1 MADFINKPFLNQ
13 QLADTA
19 GYDHYLDEVLPPQQQ
34 QIIFRPDFERIPSV
48 LKRIAAWV
56 TWRRD
61 GSKKVPYQAESPNKR
76 ARSTDRS
83 TWSSFEAAKVSFEAG
98 GFDGVGIVLDG
109 SGLVGVD
116 LDDCVVDGLTSPAAL
131 EFVDRIGLG
140 YVEYSPSG
148 TGLRGFGYFAGA
160 RSCRGHVGTLSVE
173 IYFDKRYLTVTGK
186 VSRDGPIQDLRNLN
200 EVLQEIRAVPVQ
212 KRTEELES
220 GSSVSSLSSVSSVSL
235 QGIPEAAIP
244 TGPGE
249 RNRCLFSLARHL
261 KGLNP
266 EADVHSMYPAVQH
279 WHQQYGSVI
288 ETKELEVSWADF
300 VYSWDRIL
308 TLPGEVL
315 GPLIADLPTPPSHL
329 IRVGYGPLTV
339 RLVAI
344 CMRLQQHEGR
354 QPFFLSCR
362 TASKLLEIKHACAA
376 AAILRL
382 LVRDKVLTV
391 VTPGRMGKATRYRF
405 VAPLSST
412 ADGQDGHENSAS
424 AGMPPGDQVDYS
436 HD

>member
-1 MADFINKPFLNQ
+1 MADFINKTFLNQ
-13 QLADTA
+13 QLADAA
-19 GYDHYLDEVLPPQQQ
+19 GCDHYLDEVLPPQQQ
-34 QIIFRPDFERIPSV
+34 QINFRPDFERIPAV
-48 LKRIAAWV
+48 LKQIAAWV
-56 TWRRD
+56 TWRLD

-76 ARSTDRS
+76 AKSTDRS
-83 TWSSFEAAKVSFEAG
+83 TWSSFEAAKVCYEAG

-109 SGLVGVD
+109 RGLVGVD
-116 LDDCVVDGLTSPAAL
+116 LDDCVVDGVASPAAL
-131 EFVDRIGLG
+131 EFVDHIGLG

-160 RSCRGHVGTLSVE
+160 RSFRGRVGNLSVE

-186 VSRDGPIQDLRNLN
+186 VFREGVIQDLCNVD
-200 EVLQEIRAVPVQ
+200 EVIREIRAVPVQ
-212 KRTEELES
+212 KRTEEPES
-220 GSSVSSLSSVSSVSL
+220 GSFVSSASYVSSVAL
-235 QGIPEAAIP
+235 QVIPEAAIP
-244 TGPGE
+244 RGPGE
-249 RNRCLFSLARHL
+249 RNRCLFYLARHL
-261 KGLNP
+261 KGLCP
-266 EADVHSMYPAVQH
+266 EADVRSLYPAVQH
-279 WHQQYGSVI
+279 WHQQYCSVI
-288 ETKELEVSWADF
+288 ETKELEASWVDF
-300 VYSWDRIL
+300 VNAWDRIR
-308 TLPGEVL
+308 TLLGEVL

-354 QPFFLSCR
+354 EPFFLSCR
-362 TASKLLEIKHACAA
+362 TAGQLLETKHTFA

-412 ADGQDGHENSAS
+412 ADSQDGHENSAS
-424 AGMPPGDQVDYS
+424 AEMPPGDQVDYS

>member
-1 MADFINKPFLNQ
+1 MADFINKNLLNQ
-13 QLADTA
+13 QLADAA
-19 GYDHYLDEVLPPQQQ
+19 GCDHYLDEVLPPQQQ
-34 QIIFRPDFERIPSV
+34 QIIFRPDFERIPAV

-56 TWRRD
+56 TWRLD

-83 TWSSFEAAKVSFEAG
+83 TWSSFVAAKVSYEAG

-109 SGLVGVD
+109 SGLVGID
-116 LDDCVVDGLTSPAAL
+116 LDDCVVDGLASPAAL

-160 RSCRGHVGTLSVE
+160 RSFRGRVGNLSVE

-186 VSRDGPIQDLRNLN
+186 VFREGVIQDLCNVD
-200 EVLQEIRAVPVQ
+200 EVIREIRAVPVQ
-212 KRTEELES
+212 KRTEEPGS
-220 GSSVSSLSSVSSVSL
+220 GSFVSSASFVSSVAL
-235 QGIPEAAIP
+235 QGIPAAAIP

-266 EADVHSMYPAVQH
+266 EADVQSMYPAVQR

-300 VYSWDRIL
+300 VYSWDRIR

-329 IRVGYGPLTV
+329 IREGYGPLTV
-339 RLVAI
+339 RLIAI
-344 CMRLQQHEGR
+344 CMRLQQHEGSE
-354 QPFFLSCR
+354 PFFLSCR
-362 TASKLLEIKHACAA
+362 TAAQLLGTKHTNAA
-376 AAILRL
+376 LILRL
-382 LVRDKVLTV
+382 LIRDRVLTV
-391 VTPGRMGKATRYRF
+391 IAAGRMGKATRYRF
-405 VAPLSST
+405 AVPFPS
-412 ADGQDGHENSAS
+412 S
-424 AGMPPGDQVDYS
+424 AGGQGCHATSAVEGASSGDQVDYS